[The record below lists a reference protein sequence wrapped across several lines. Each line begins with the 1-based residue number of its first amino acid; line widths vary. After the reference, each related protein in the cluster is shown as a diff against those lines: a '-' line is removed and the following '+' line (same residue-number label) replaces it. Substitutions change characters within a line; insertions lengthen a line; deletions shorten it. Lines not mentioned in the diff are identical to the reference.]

1 MNLPE
6 CYVCRR
12 LSPGYTTH
20 SKCKTLHSLDKV
32 FVGWEYNNSSSQILK
47 MYKYKNVHDISN
59 TLSNLLIDRLLVCGY
74 SSYIKNTLLIPV
86 PISRVRFLER
96 GFNQTE
102 LIAQNISKK
111 FACGLALDIVK
122 CKNTKD
128 HRAGQSKKMRKLSS
142 PNPFFI
148 DNISQISGYKSIT
161 LLDDVITTGRT
172 LENIMQVLQYT
183 YPTVEEFN
191 AICLFR
197 GKPYYI

>member
-1 MNLPE
+1 
-6 CYVCRR
+6 
-12 LSPGYTTH
+12 
-20 SKCKTLHSLDKV
+20 
-32 FVGWEYNNSSSQILK
+32 
-47 MYKYKNVHDISN
+47 
-59 TLSNLLIDRLLVCGY
+59 
-74 SSYIKNTLLIPV
+74 
-86 PISRVRFLER
+86 VRFLER